1 MLSMQAG
8 RPFLVMPSALPQ
20 AFALRSFLPHL
31 PVAQGHPASQFPF
44 PSPPSA
50 FSSHLPPSPS
60 SYPTLPLLPSVPPQ
74 GTLGA
79 SPFSLFQQLLTHS
92 AENSVSSTT
101 VEDVNSPSG
110 PQTPQY
116 VSVLQQR
123 EQGDHS
129 PSAPT
134 LAGDSFLSIPQASEL
149 QYHPS
154 TSQIQQD
161 SPRSNSQLSNDETS
175 SKQEEN
181 SLDGGSDPLIDV
193 ESTEQEEE
201 EEQVTNR
208 HAFLDLG
215 TCRRKHQRKRTNQT
229 EISSLSEQE
238 ECTKPTNQAIV
249 SSKNWQ
255 CPPALVNVAGEEDHS
270 NTVSQIIKRVE
281 PATRVLTQ
289 DMITSALEK
298 HRLYFDG
305 TNTHGNGENFD
316 MWKRGPKLDQITPNP
331 PSPLSID
338 HHSIHHPPT
347 PVICS

>member
-1 MLSMQAG
+1 
-8 RPFLVMPSALPQ
+8 MPSALPQ

-92 AENSVSSTT
+92 AESSASSTT
-101 VEDVNSPSG
+101 VEDVSTPSC

-123 EQGDHS
+123 EQRDHS
-129 PSAPT
+129 PSALT
-134 LAGDSFLSIPQASEL
+134 LAGDSSLSISQASEL
-149 QYHPS
+149 QC
-154 TSQIQQD
+154 TSQTQQD
-161 SPRSNSQLSNDETS
+161 SPRSNSQFSNDETG
-175 SKQEEN
+175 SKQEES

-208 HAFLDLG
+208 HAFLDLE
-215 TCRRKHQRKRTNQT
+215 THRRKQRRKRTNQT
-229 EISSLSEQE
+229 EISSLSEQK
-238 ECTKPTNQAIV
+238 ECSKPTNQAVV

-255 CPPALVNVAGEEDHS
+255 SPPALVNVAGEKDHS

-298 HRLYFDG
+298 HQLYFDG
-305 TNTHGNGENFD
+305 TNTRRNGENFD

-338 HHSIHHPPT
+338 HHSMHHPPT